1 MTQNTKKEDK
11 KARDIVAMLIMRE
24 RFEKRRL
31 NKAYERLEKLTEA
44 DTDYR
49 FAVESMHMISN
60 EWAGLHCARV
70 HAQEILNNDN

>member
-31 NKAYERLEKLTEA
+31 NKAYERLEKLTET

-49 FAVESMHMISN
+49 FAVESMHMISS
-60 EWAGLHCARV
+60 EWAGLHNARV